1 MQDRFYWEPE
11 FLNIKK
17 VIVIILIVVIL
28 VVGIIIKIS
37 VKNTSDEPQTT
48 SDKSTQNKTSIFSS
62 DDKSISIELLNSY
75 KLEEYDSDYL
85 LELRSSDNLN
95 IFVDRNQAIENRN
108 LSDLMNKEKE
118 NFISTFENSSNVS
131 EVKEISINNNQV
143 YTYSFH
149 YLDKKINT
157 TFYLQ
162 VMWIQI
168 DDKYYIFDVEFPLDD
183 LSFYSNVPTSILYSF
198 SINK

>member
-1 MQDRFYWEPE
+1 MHNKFYWEPE

-17 VIVIILIVVIL
+17 VIAIILIVVIL
-28 VVGIIIKIS
+28 VVSIIVKIS

-48 SDKSTQNKTSIFSS
+48 SNKTTQNKTSIFSS
-62 DDKSISIELLNSY
+62 EDKSISIELLNTYNLKKY
-75 KLEEYDSDYL
+75 KSDYL
-85 LELRSSDNLN
+85 LELRSDDNLN
-95 IFVDRNQAIENRN
+95 IFIDKNQAIENKN

-118 NFISTFENSSNVS
+118 NFISTFENSSNIS
-131 EVKEISINNNQV
+131 EIKKISINNNEV

-168 DDKYYIFDVEFPLDD
+168 DDKYYTFDVEFPLDD

-198 SINK
+198 SVSE